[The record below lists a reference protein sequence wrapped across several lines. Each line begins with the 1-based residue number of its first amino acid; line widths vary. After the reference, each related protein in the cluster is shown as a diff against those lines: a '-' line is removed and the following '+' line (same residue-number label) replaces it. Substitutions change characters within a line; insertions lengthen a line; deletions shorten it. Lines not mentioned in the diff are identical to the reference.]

1 MCHINKLYSLS
12 EEEEEEEEEEEDEST
27 DTIHCGT
34 RGIIPSLCLY
44 AASIFSTCLQHFFQS
59 SLVTAAIADLVSS
72 KMALTVNVL
81 FSLATLPL
89 IWLQIS
95 SKGNVLFFINF
106 PLAVTDLV

>member
-12 EEEEEEEEEEEDEST
+12 EEEDEEEEEEDEST

-81 FSLATLPL
+81 SSLATLPL
-89 IWLQIS
+89 I
-95 SKGNVLFFINF
+95 F
-106 PLAVTDLV
+106 